1 LYYQIITDKIKDMK
15 RKAQAVWNGN
25 IKNGNGSLT
34 TDSTVLNKT
43 QYSFNSR
50 FADGIGTN
58 PEELLAAAHAGCF
71 TMKLSLDLTT
81 AGFAVDTLATESTIT
96 LNDGKIT
103 QSLLVLNAKVP
114 GISEEEFLKIAK
126 GAEETCPVSQAF
138 SFEIVLQANL
148 IS

>member
-1 LYYQIITDKIKDMK
+1 MK
-15 RKAQAVWNGN
+15 RKAQAVWNGD
-25 IKNGNGSLT
+25 IKTGNGSLT

-81 AGFAVDTLATESTIT
+81 AGFTADELTTQSTIT
-96 LNDGKIT
+96 LTDGKIT
-103 QSLLVLNAKVP
+103 QSLLILNAKIL

>member
-1 LYYQIITDKIKDMK
+1 MK

-25 IKNGNGSLT
+25 IKEGNGHL
-34 TDSTVLNKT
+34 STQSSVLNKT

-81 AGFAVDTLATESTIT
+81 AGYIADELTTESTVS
-96 LNDGKIT
+96 LNDGKII

-114 GISEEEFLKIAK
+114 GISEDDFLRIAK
-126 GAEETCPVSQAF
+126 QAEATCPISQALN
-138 SFEIVLQANL
+138 FEIILQPNL
-148 IS
+148 IK

>member
-1 LYYQIITDKIKDMK
+1 MK
-15 RKAQAVWNGN
+15 RKAQAVWNGD
-25 IKNGNGSLT
+25 IKTGNGSLT

-81 AGFAVDTLATESTIT
+81 AGFTADELTTQSTIT
-96 LNDGKIT
+96 LTDGKIT
-103 QSLLVLNAKVP
+103 QSLLILNAKIP